1 FEPWNPDSNQEE
13 PHSGRPIVD
22 TGSGW
27 VDEDGNRYFFV
38 AYWTFWQRWRSDILP
53 GLSSLSQAYMLTG
66 EEKYGHAAAI
76 LLARIAGYYGDFHY
90 SEQSYH
96 SGRYDIHG
104 RICDRIWEN
113 GTIGH
118 LTEAYD
124 GVFPIFEED
133 DSLRAFLREKGI
145 DDPVRHMD
153 QEMLNVMADDLM
165 RGFIR
170 GNTGMYQRS
179 LARVAI
185 VLDND
190 DPEYGPTTEEM
201 REWIMTGSGDMEYLL
216 WNGFYRDGHGGE
228 SSPSYSCG
236 WCRNFYLTA
245 DLLPKLGVNIWDEP
259 KVKKMADIGLDLAV
273 NGEWTPSIGDCGNI
287 FSHNRV
293 CWSAALQGRGF
304 DHYKDSRHAAALKEM
319 DPNTET
325 LWNPLY
331 DEQELEAFL
340 DEHDPQLTFKT
351 RNVGGYGLAI
361 LESGEEPT
369 ERGLSMYYGFAG
381 GGHGHYDRLTIEM
394 HAFDQPMLTEMGYPA
409 HWGHKANYWS
419 KNTPSHYCV
428 LVDQH
433 RQESMGR
440 GYLNTLA
447 SLPGL
452 QLADAEASHSAYPSC
467 TSMYRR
473 TIALID
479 INPRSSYALDIFRV
493 RGGRQHDYSFHGPP
507 FPDFSVSGFQPGP
520 KQEKGTLLG
529 EDIEFGSDD
538 KPKDI
543 GPTNTVSILL
553 QQAEGLVEDSRG
565 YREKGHEG
573 WSKYRGN
580 HVLTDKEG
588 AELRLPLPD
597 IDTDA
602 FKLFLNVH
610 NYQDGENV
618 LKVTVG
624 DVSKNFEWGSD
635 GQQSLWLSQTYENI
649 GDAEAIV
656 ITAEKVEQPWALI
669 TQAGLTTDLEMT
681 RPQFYDVRTSGYQY
695 LFDVR
700 RGHPEGGWSATWADP
715 ESGLALTMTAPAESM
730 EEVILAK
737 AEAELKPRH
746 PDTLDYVLGRN
757 VLSTAGDGELAS
769 DYIVAAEPHR
779 GEPGIRKV
787 ERLEASD
794 ATRDVV
800 GVTVHCSDFT
810 DYIHS
815 ATDASAAA
823 TWNVGDDT
831 FSVTGEYALVR
842 VDGRGVRSIKTINC
856 TRVQFGE
863 LAVEMDAPPAG
874 KVLSVDHDANTI
886 TIDTTLQQPEQF
898 LDRVAIL
905 GNEMQQTSYTIKSV
919 EVADGKT
926 TLGFGDVLCL
936 VQMGP
941 VEEIN
946 HDEHS
951 VKLGKLGRVDG
962 RDHEGRWLYN
972 EDRSVG
978 LRIAECRDDVFVLES
993 YDHDLNE
1000 VFQDFD
1006 GDGRVTYWVSDI
1018 GVGDDCRLPS
1028 TASIE
1033 REGSNVIR
1041 VRTSGDVEVRVPDTD
1056 ETGETSS

>member
-1 FEPWNPDSNQEE
+1 MWDSALLKLLVVMVVLVLFMVSAHGKSGRTFYDDERLARALEKVEKHDWARAKADAIANSCDWLADKSDEDLWNFVPPPGQMRAINVCFGHGCPEHGEKIFREGGHYPWIINRDEPFKVKCPVGGETYPSNDFEPWNSDSNQEE
-13 PHSGRPIVD
+13 PHSGHPIVD

-27 VDEDGNRYFFV
+27 VDEEGNRYFFV
-38 AYWTFWQRWRSDILP
+38 AYWTFWQRWRSDILG
-53 GLSSLSQAYMLTG
+53 GLSSLSEAYMLTG
-66 EEKYGHAAAI
+66 EKKYGHAAAI
-76 LLARIAGYYGDFHY
+76 LLARIAGYYSDFHY
-90 SEQSYH
+90 SEQAYH

-113 GTIGH
+113 GTIGK
-118 LTEAYD
+118 LTQAYD
-124 GVFPIFEED
+124 GVFPIFDED
-133 DSLRAFLREKGI
+133 EKLRAFLKEKGI
-145 DDPVRHMD
+145 EDPVRHMD
-153 QEMLNVMADDLM
+153 LEMLNVMADDLM

-190 DPEYGPTTEEM
+190 DPDYGPTTEDM

-236 WCRNFYLTA
+236 WCKNFYLTA

-287 FSHNRV
+287 FSHGRV
-293 CWSAALQGRGF
+293 CWSPELQGRGF

-319 DPNTET
+319 NPNTET
-325 LWNPLY
+325 LWDPLY
-331 DEQELEAFL
+331 DAQELEAFL
-340 DEHDPQLTFKT
+340 EENDPQLTFGT

-394 HAFDQPMLTEMGYPA
+394 HAFDQPILTEMGYPA

-473 TIALID
+473 TIALVDID
-479 INPRSSYALDIFRV
+479 PDRSYALDIFRV

-507 FPDFSVSGFQPGP
+507 FPDFAVSGFQPGP

-529 EDIEFGSDD
+529 EDVEFGSDD
-538 KPKDI
+538 RPKDM
-543 GPTNTVSILL
+543 GPTDMVNLPL
-553 QQAEGLVEDSRG
+553 QEGEGLIKDSRD
-565 YREKGHEG
+565 YREKGEEG
-573 WSKYRGN
+573 WSPYRSDY
-580 HVLTDKEG
+580 VLTNMQD
-588 AELRLPLPD
+588 AQLRLPLPAF
-597 IDTDA
+597 DA
-602 FKLFLNVH
+602 DALKLFVKVH

-618 LKVTVG
+618 LDVTIG
-624 DVSKNFEWGSD
+624 DVSREFQWGPDD
-635 GQQSLWLSQTYENI
+635 GQSLWLSETFEGV
-649 GDAEAIV
+649 GDADELI
-656 ITAEKVEQPWALI
+656 ITAEKVQQPWALI
-669 TQAGLTTDLEMT
+669 TQAGITTNLEMDQP
-681 RPQFYDVRTSGYQY
+681 RFYDVRTSGYQY
-695 LFDVR
+695 LFDIR
-700 RGHPEGGWSATWADP
+700 REHPESGWSATWRDP
-715 ESGLALTMTAPAESM
+715 ESDLALTMTSPAGAM

-737 AEAELKPRH
+737 AEAELKPEH

-757 VLSTAGDGELAS
+757 VLSDGGDGELAS

-779 GEPGIRKV
+779 GDPSITKI

-794 ATRDVV
+794 AARDAV
-800 GVTVHCSDFT
+800 GVAVHCQGFT

-815 ATDASAAA
+815 ATDAAGAA
-823 TWNVGDDT
+823 TWNVGDNT

-856 TRVQFGE
+856 TRVQLGE

-886 TIDTTLQQPEQF
+886 TIDTT
-898 LDRVAIL
+898 
-905 GNEMQQTSYTIKSV
+905 
-919 EVADGKT
+919 
-926 TLGFGDVLCL
+926 
-936 VQMGP
+936 
-941 VEEIN
+941 
-946 HDEHS
+946 
-951 VKLGKLGRVDG
+951 
-962 RDHEGRWLYN
+962 
-972 EDRSVG
+972 
-978 LRIAECRDDVFVLES
+978 
-993 YDHDLNE
+993 
-1000 VFQDFD
+1000 
-1006 GDGRVTYWVSDI
+1006 
-1018 GVGDDCRLPS
+1018 
-1028 TASIE
+1028 
-1033 REGSNVIR
+1033 
-1041 VRTSGDVEVRVPDTD
+1041 
-1056 ETGETSS
+1056 